1 MTNMKRC
8 LLLAASLLVV
18 AGCQRRSL
26 EDPANGSCE
35 IRFSA
40 GGLDVS
46 GSAMDRVA
54 TKATEVLMS
63 PDSTVRVIARRRA
76 AGQTSADPSQGTLV
90 AEATYKVQSDGT
102 TLLPCKVDDE
112 GKEVALGAGETAKG
126 MELGNGSYDF
136 YAYSPAR
143 KLGAD
148 EKTVSGI
155 SNGIDLL
162 GCVKTATVNRTN
174 SKVEL
179 LFNHKC
185 SKLSFTVKFDDA
197 MVGESNQGMEV
208 KSVTLSGMAPS
219 PVDYTIGSDLTPG
232 TGAAGNVV
240 SVKVVEKTTSGTHR
254 DPTDTKDQLAVASG
268 VVLPKATGNVN
279 GDFVLTMGGK
289 DYTLKAK
296 NMPLTFEQG
305 NHYTFTMISKR
316 AAIELVLTVS
326 PWNEAIW
333 GDATGVGGYPEYSMI
348 VGTWEVPT
356 WGTGTGLGEGGET
369 ADTPSEGSIGTWIPN
384 NWTGDLGV

>member
-1 MTNMKRC
+1 MKRC

-46 GSAMDRVA
+46 GSAADRVA
-54 TKATEVLMS
+54 TKATEVLMT

-76 AGQTSADPSQGTLV
+76 SGQTSADPSQGVQV
-90 AEATYKVQSDGT
+90 AEATYKVQADGT
-102 TLLPCKVDDE
+102 TLVPCKVDDD

-126 MELGNGSYDF
+126 IELGNGSYDF

-148 EKTVSGI
+148 EKTVSGV
-155 SNGIDLL
+155 SHGIDWL
-162 GCVKTATVNRTN
+162 GCVKTASVSRTN

-179 LFNHKC
+179 LFDHKC

-197 MVGESNQGMEV
+197 MVGEANQGLEV
-208 KSVTLSGMAPS
+208 KKVTLSGVAPS
-219 PVDYTIGSDLTPG
+219 PVNYTIGSDLTPG
-232 TGAAGNVV
+232 TGAAGNTFVV
-240 SVKVVEKTTSGTHR
+240 GVVDKTTSGTHR
-254 DPTDTKDQLAVASG
+254 DPTDTEDQLAVASG
-268 VVLPKATGNVN
+268 IVLPKTTGNVN
-279 GDFVLTMGGK
+279 GEFVLTMGGK

-296 NMPLTFEQG
+296 DLPLTFEQG
-305 NHYTFTMISKR
+305 KHYTFTMISKR

-326 PWNEAIW
+326 PWNEATW
-333 GDATGVGGYPEYSMI
+333 GDATGIGGYPEYSVI
-348 VGTWEVPT
+348 VGTWVVPT
-356 WGTGTGLGEGGET
+356 WGTGTDLGAGGES
-369 ADTPSEGSIGTWIPN
+369 SEITGGGAIGTWVPN
-384 NWTGDLGV
+384 SWNGDVGV